1 MKGGSEIYSF
11 NQLFTDYK
19 GRFVHFA
26 NTYVGDSMVA
36 EDIAIESLMYYWE
49 NRGKLAPDSNVP
61 AYILTVIKHKCL
73 NYLQRLRTREEI
85 VEYLKDCDT
94 WELNLRIA
102 TLEACNPEKL
112 FSDELQLLV
121 DKALETLPEQ
131 TRDIFVRSRY
141 NNQSH
146 KEIAA
151 ALGISTKTVE
161 FHHYQGL
168 ESFACSLKRL
178 FPFTGFFSEI
188 LLLILACRQLSAS
201 LLIIVGKFADVVNK
215 RADGCRQAITRR
227 KIPILGE

>member
-1 MKGGSEIYSF
+1 MIYVCLCSYLTDKCWKILQERWTSRIYVYLYRRFDSICMKGGSEIYSF

-19 GRFVHFA
+19 GRFVH
-26 NTYVGDSMVA
+26 
-36 EDIAIESLMYYWE
+36 
-49 NRGKLAPDSNVP
+49 RGKLAPDSNVP

-112 FSDELQLLV
+112 FTDELQSLV

-131 TRDIFVRSRY
+131 TREIFVRSRY

-146 KEIAA
+146 KEIAV

-161 FHHYQGL
+161 FHITK
-168 ESFACSLKRL
+168 ALKVLRVAL
-178 FPFTGFFSEI
+178 KDYFPLLAFLPKFF
-188 LLLILACRQLSAS
+188 C
-201 LLIIVGKFADVVNK
+201 
-215 RADGCRQAITRR
+215 
-227 KIPILGE
+227 

>member
-49 NRGKLAPDSNVP
+49 NRGKLA
-61 AYILTVIKHKCL
+61 
-73 NYLQRLRTREEI
+73 
-85 VEYLKDCDT
+85 

-112 FSDELQLLV
+112 FSDELQSLV

-151 ALGISTKTVE
+151 ALDISTKTVE
-161 FHHYQGL
+161 FHITK
-168 ESFACSLKRL
+168 ALKVLRVAL
-178 FPFTGFFSEI
+178 KDYFPLLAFFPRFF
-188 LLLILACRQLSAS
+188 C
-201 LLIIVGKFADVVNK
+201 
-215 RADGCRQAITRR
+215 
-227 KIPILGE
+227 

>member
-1 MKGGSEIYSF
+1 MYHVDEFTSTWEIMCLIVI
-11 NQLFTDYK
+11 QLMRHPDCALFLHPVDEVMHDVP
-19 GRFVHFA
+19 G
-26 NTYVGDSMVA
+26 
-36 EDIAIESLMYYWE
+36 YY
-49 NRGKLAPDSNVP
+49 A
-61 AYILTVIKHKCL
+61 VIKHKCL

-112 FSDELQLLV
+112 FTDELQSLV

-146 KEIAA
+146 KEIAV

-161 FHHYQGL
+161 FHITK
-168 ESFACSLKRL
+168 ALKVLRVAL
-178 FPFTGFFSEI
+178 KDYFPLLAFLPKFF
-188 LLLILACRQLSAS
+188 C
-201 LLIIVGKFADVVNK
+201 
-215 RADGCRQAITRR
+215 
-227 KIPILGE
+227 